1 MQKITQHNLPN
12 DFQLKSKLETDI
24 GVVYFYGNI
33 VVFEANEGVT
43 LSYKTGFS
51 VLLKGLTI
59 VGTKPFVYI
68 SNRTNSYSIKPMDY
82 KYLNKVPTLKCVGI
96 VTYSEVG
103 YSNAELE
110 SNFCKK
116 PFQIFEN
123 LTEAVIWGKG
133 FL

>member
-1 MQKITQHNLPN
+1 MQIISPHNLPN

-103 YSNAELE
+103 HSNAELE

-116 PFQIFEN
+116 PLRIFDN

>member
-116 PFQIFEN
+116 PLRIFDN

>member
-103 YSNAELE
+103 HSNAELE

-116 PFQIFEN
+116 PLRIFDN

>member
-103 YSNAELE
+103 HSNAELE

-116 PFQIFEN
+116 PFRIFEN

>member
-1 MQKITQHNLPN
+1 MEKISPHRLPQE
-12 DFQLKSKLETDI
+12 FQLKEILDTPI
-24 GVVYFYGNI
+24 GIVYFYGNI
-33 VVFEANEGVT
+33 VVFEAFEGVT

-51 VLLKGLTI
+51 ILLKGLTI

-82 KYLNKVPTLKCVGI
+82 KYLNKVPSLKCVGI
-96 VTYSEVG
+96 VTYSEMG
-103 YSNAELE
+103 HSNAELE

-116 PFQIFEN
+116 PFRIFDY
-123 LTEAVIWGKG
+123 LHEAVVWGQG